1 MSAAPLIRTPQLQ
14 GGTLYTFSSAARD
27 LSRSLNNDNLRFVF
41 SKFVLLNIPNMEAL
55 DVDTFSNFNNYIQ
68 FNTIDGVIQNQ
79 AFSADDNVNF
89 AQSLQNY
96 PLNLENLILNDPDY
110 DQTTNQSISERIF
123 FKWLKETGALRFRAA
138 TSTEKSQA
146 LTLAGTPRFVEE
158 DQAET
163 GAVQYDQVVKYIG
176 DIDIVNNVGK
186 GGDAYTE
193 LYIYVPTEAG
203 KTPVVLYKTLSDNN
217 YSPGLRIEGET
228 EFINGRDSSTVQPEG
243 LDIRAF
249 YDYDDALSGAGSGG
263 YTDSDANWMGQ
274 TTPATEFNSYFTE
287 PTSFTD
293 ITNDNITKFNQDY
306 GLTPSG
312 KVVSYRR
319 SRLDGIA
326 LDFEPASYYGITN
339 DPSISTIAQYN
350 STPGATNFKFN
361 AVLVYYDL
369 FDPSDLS
376 TKATNLYGVLITD
389 NITDTPNGGFI
400 QRLPKFKP
408 NTLTKENG
416 NSYGFKLNLRFDASL
431 VAGGVNTIVNEY
443 NTFSMGLFSDAVAE
457 LQTATNQFTR
467 QSTQIRS
474 LQAQIDSLTTRS
486 FALDSILELQ
496 TEIDLLNTRITNSQ
510 VALNNSRALLDL
522 IAKNSD
528 DLQALM
534 NGRTSI
540 NVQYNTDVLAAG
552 SGMLLN
558 RNTPNRIVVEN
569 IQQQYALPVITNN
582 AGIQISSSSLLDL
595 NSSTNQVNFY
605 LSQFT
610 NMLRVNTETETD
622 GTPIPAISNIVFR
635 IDDSLNKFKTG
646 QCIRIV
652 FPTVT
657 DFGGYDISIVTDSQ
671 NSRGFGVYGVN
682 VATIVNSELSTIP
695 IIEVTCVDATTY
707 TFVYDILR

>member
-41 SKFVLLNIPNMEAL
+41 SKFVLLDIPNMQAL
-55 DVDTFSNFNNYIQ
+55 DVNTFSNFNNYIQ

-79 AFSADDNVNF
+79 AFSSDDNVNF

-96 PLNLENLILNDPDY
+96 VFNLENLILNDPDY
-110 DQTTNQSISERIF
+110 DQTTNQSVSERVF
-123 FKWLKETGALRFRAA
+123 FKWLKEVGALRFRSA
-138 TSTEKSQA
+138 TSTEKSQS
-146 LTLAGTPRFVEE
+146 LTLAGTPRYVEE

-163 GAVQYDQVVKYIG
+163 GAVQYSQVIKYIG

-203 KTPVVLYKTLSDNN
+203 KTPVVLFKTLSDNN
-217 YSPGLRIEGET
+217 YSPGLRIEGEN
-228 EFINGRDSSTVQPEG
+228 EFINGRNSSTVQPDG
-243 LDIRAF
+243 LDLRAF
-249 YDYDDALSGAGSGG
+249 YDYDDALSGSGSGG

-274 TTPATEFNSYFTE
+274 TTPASEFNSYFTE
-287 PTSFTD
+287 PTSFADTTNDD
-293 ITNDNITKFNQDY
+293 ITKYNQDY

-319 SRLDGIA
+319 SRLDGIG
-326 LDFEPASYYGITN
+326 LDFDPASYYGITN
-339 DPSISTIAQYN
+339 DPAISTIAQYN
-350 STPGATNFKFN
+350 STPAATNFNFN
-361 AVLVYYDL
+361 AVLVYYDI

-389 NITDTPNGGFI
+389 NITDTPSGGYI
-400 QRLPKFKP
+400 QRLPKFRP
-408 NTLTKENG
+408 NSLTKENG

-467 QSTQIRS
+467 QATQIRS
-474 LQAQIDSLTTRS
+474 LQTQIDLLTTRS
-486 FALDSILELQ
+486 YALDSISELQ

-540 NVQYNTDVLAAG
+540 NVQYNTDVLTAG
-552 SGMLLN
+552 SGILLN
-558 RNTPNRIVVEN
+558 KNTPNRVVVEN
-569 IQQQYALPVITNN
+569 VQQQYALPVITDS
-582 AGIQISSSSLLDL
+582 AGIQISASSPIDL

-605 LSQFT
+605 LTPFT
-610 NMLRVNTETETD
+610 NMLRVYTETETD
-622 GTPIPAISNIVFR
+622 GTPIPAISNLVFR

-646 QCIRIV
+646 QCVRIV

-657 DFGGYDISIVTDSQ
+657 DFGGFDISIVTDAQ
-671 NSRGFGVYGVN
+671 NSRGFGTYGVA
-682 VATIVNSELSTIP
+682 VATIVNSELSTTP
-695 IIEVTCVDATTY
+695 IIEVTCIDSSNY
-707 TFVYDILR
+707 TFVYDVLR